1 VTPANGQGQFDHYH
15 FVMQTPPHLYS
26 FDQLLEV
33 GLLHWLQFVY
43 LIVLGL
49 QLQQLRGLWSCCLAV
64 LQVQQR
70 PGALTPRDAR
80 SVEPFQG

>member
-33 GLLHWLQFVY
+33 GLPQWQFMY
-43 LIVLGL
+43 LVERGL
-49 QLQQLRGLWSCCLAV
+49 QLLQQLRCWDL
-64 LQVQQR
+64 
-70 PGALTPRDAR
+70 
-80 SVEPFQG
+80 